1 MQVINNV
8 QTWEFCVL
16 SLCLSPCLLDW
27 LEPVKFEL
35 DLEFE
40 LWLPNETIDLLC
52 WSVQSPVPPP
62 PLGYNMAQEGFVSV
76 VDAKNN

>member
-1 MQVINNV
+1 M
-8 QTWEFCVL
+8 F

-35 DLEFE
+35 DLELE

-52 WSVQSPVPPP
+52 WSVQSPVPPV
-62 PLGYNMAQEGFVSV
+62 LGYNIAQEGFVSAV
-76 VDAKNN
+76 EAEIGFFINEYENINS